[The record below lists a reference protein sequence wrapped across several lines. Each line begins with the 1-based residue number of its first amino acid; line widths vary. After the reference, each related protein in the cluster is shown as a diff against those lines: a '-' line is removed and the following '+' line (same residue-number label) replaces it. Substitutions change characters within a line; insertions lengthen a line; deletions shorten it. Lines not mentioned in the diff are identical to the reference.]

1 MQRQKILLVDDE
13 EFLSDLIL
21 EGLQLEGDY
30 KVERACNGQEAFEKY
45 KVFLPDLVVMDIEMP
60 VMDGYESSSKIKSF
74 DPGARILMLT
84 GNPADSRARKTVK
97 EGIALTILQKPV
109 RLTDLNRTIR
119 ENLPAYAC

>member
-45 KVFLPDLVVMDIEMP
+45 KVFLPDLDQVSVWDQ
-60 VMDGYESSSKIKSF
+60 ESVWEFTK
-74 DPGARILMLT
+74 
-84 GNPADSRARKTVK
+84 N
-97 EGIALTILQKPV
+97 
-109 RLTDLNRTIR
+109 
-119 ENLPAYAC
+119 